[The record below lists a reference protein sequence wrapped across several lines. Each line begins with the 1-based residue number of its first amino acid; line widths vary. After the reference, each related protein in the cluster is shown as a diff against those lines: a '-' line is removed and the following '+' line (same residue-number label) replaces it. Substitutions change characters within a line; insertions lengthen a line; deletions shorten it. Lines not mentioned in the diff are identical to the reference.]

1 MVLTKLGVL
10 VLIIDCSYFIMGSN
24 TAKMLDSEATI
35 KRRSAVSIYLL
46 SKTGLPYTQIF
57 RIKHDILKF
66 LKILLWLRVTRD
78 VFTFFKLKTTL
89 DSFVFYKNLLIHWMF
104 KKNLNTQFL
113 DLKYSLFS
121 DKKTKRS

>member
-35 KRRSAVSIYLL
+35 KGRSAVSIYLL
-46 SKTGLPYTQIF
+46 SKTGLPHTQIF

-66 LKILLWLRVTRD
+66 LKILL
-78 VFTFFKLKTTL
+78 
-89 DSFVFYKNLLIHWMF
+89 
-104 KKNLNTQFL
+104 
-113 DLKYSLFS
+113 
-121 DKKTKRS
+121 